1 MTDQEKFLKYLS
13 EFQDDLH
20 RLVSRGRKD
29 FNVLSVEEI
38 ASNLNLTLM
47 KKMDSIISFRDSEKG
62 FNEFSFESFR
72 YIVCIYSRKAPS
84 WDHYRE
90 LGSKYVSRR
99 NNSVIHTEE
108 GSKTS
113 FEIACETC
121 GENADLDFDS
131 KQKIEYY
138 FEIIKDYSNWFTE
151 IEVNIL
157 ESLMKGQ
164 NQFNISNQMGV
175 THQAIS
181 ASVINLKNKLR
192 ARIKIKLNEDCS
204 WENIEIGMKA
214 INDLFSPEK
223 ELQKNKNQREKD
235 FEKIFEMV
243 SEKPKHFTA
252 QEICDLFEGK
262 YHLHQVMGI
271 FNKKK
276 YKGWLKAKY

>member
-20 RLVSRGRKD
+20 RLVSKGRKA

-131 KQKIEYY
+131 KQKS
-138 FEIIKDYSNWFTE
+138 KR
-151 IEVNIL
+151 
-157 ESLMKGQ
+157 K
-164 NQFNISNQMGV
+164 
-175 THQAIS
+175 
-181 ASVINLKNKLR
+181 
-192 ARIKIKLNEDCS
+192 
-204 WENIEIGMKA
+204 
-214 INDLFSPEK
+214 
-223 ELQKNKNQREKD
+223 
-235 FEKIFEMV
+235 
-243 SEKPKHFTA
+243 
-252 QEICDLFEGK
+252 
-262 YHLHQVMGI
+262 
-271 FNKKK
+271 
-276 YKGWLKAKY
+276 

>member
-20 RLVSRGRKD
+20 RLVSKGRKA

-138 FEIIKDYSNWFTE
+138 FEIIKDYTNWFTE
-151 IEVNIL
+151 IEVKIL
-157 ESLMKGQ
+157 ESLMKGE

-181 ASVINLKNKLR
+181 ASFINLKNKLR
-192 ARIKIKLNEDCS
+192 ARIKIKLNEDSS

-214 INDLFSPEK
+214 MSDLFSSEK
-223 ELQKNKNQREKD
+223 DLGKINSQRQKD
-235 FEKIFEMV
+235 FEKIFKMV
-243 SEKPKHFTA
+243 SKKPKHFTA
-252 QEICDLFEGK
+252 QEICDLFKGR
-262 YHLHQVMGI
+262 YHQHQVMGI

-276 YKGWLKAKY
+276 YKGWLKTKY